1 MDDTAHMNENAGKY
15 QGMDRYECR
24 EAIVKDLEEGGFLV
38 KIEPHTH
45 NVGTCY
51 RCKTTVEPRV
61 SKQWFVKMEPLAK
74 PAIKCVKEKQTQIIP
89 ERFEKVIITGWRTSR
104 IGVFPVSFGG
114 DTEFLLGIVTIAVRL
129 S

>member
-1 MDDTAHMNENAGKY
+1 
-15 QGMDRYECR
+15 
-24 EAIVKDLEEGGFLV
+24 
-38 KIEPHTH
+38 
-45 NVGTCY
+45 
-51 RCKTTVEPRV
+51 
-61 SKQWFVKMEPLAK
+61 MEPLAK